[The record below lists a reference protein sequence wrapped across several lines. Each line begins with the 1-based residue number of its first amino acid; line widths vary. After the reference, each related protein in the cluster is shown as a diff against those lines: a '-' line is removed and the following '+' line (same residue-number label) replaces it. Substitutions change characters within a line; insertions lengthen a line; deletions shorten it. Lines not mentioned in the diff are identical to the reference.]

1 MDEPIEVYMKRIR
14 EKAEEIVKALHSIT
28 LSDGDKIISDEN
40 FKKLMET
47 YPTGVYIA
55 ITTQSKVFT
64 VFMGMNNWRS
74 IMERIMEI
82 MADTGEIAVI
92 PIPLIPPQFSY
103 DDENNN
109 KGVV

>member
-1 MDEPIEVYMKRIR
+1 MNEPIEVYMKRIR
-14 EKAEEIVKALHSIT
+14 EKAEEIVKALHNIT

-55 ITTQSKVFT
+55 ITTQTKVFS

-74 IMERIMEI
+74 IMERIIEI

-92 PIPLIPPQFSY
+92 PIPIGTPIMPY